1 MKSIFIGTVELSWH
15 SLNVINKYLN
25 VEAIF
30 TFDQKFKKNISN
42 FKSLDDISLS
52 NNIPIY
58 FIKNINSKRN
68 IDLIKRIKPDL
79 IFCIGWPQII
89 KNQILQIPKYE
100 SIGIHTSLLPKYRGG
115 APINWAIINNEKK
128 WGISLMYLGNKA
140 DNGDIIDQLSFNI
153 EFNDTVKEVYDKATE
168 ASIKILNKNLPDII
182 RKKNKRKKQ
191 NTKLSSYFNKRK
203 PSDGQIIWKKTSL
216 EIYNWIRALTH
227 PYPGS
232 FTFINKNEKI
242 IIWDAKIYNK
252 SSIKYKPGQLI
263 KIIPYKGFLVQC
275 GTGVILIKKNS
286 VYK

>member
-1 MKSIFIGTVELSWH
+1 
-15 SLNVINKYLN
+15 
-25 VEAIF
+25 
-30 TFDQKFKKNISN
+30 ISN

-232 FTFINKNEKI
+232 
-242 IIWDAKIYNK
+242 
-252 SSIKYKPGQLI
+252 
-263 KIIPYKGFLVQC
+263 
-275 GTGVILIKKNS
+275 
-286 VYK
+286 

>member
-1 MKSIFIGTVELSWH
+1 VKSIFIGTVELSWH

-168 ASIKILNKNLPDII
+168 ASIKI
-182 RKKNKRKKQ
+182 
-191 NTKLSSYFNKRK
+191 
-203 PSDGQIIWKKTSL
+203 
-216 EIYNWIRALTH
+216 
-227 PYPGS
+227 
-232 FTFINKNEKI
+232 
-242 IIWDAKIYNK
+242 
-252 SSIKYKPGQLI
+252 
-263 KIIPYKGFLVQC
+263 
-275 GTGVILIKKNS
+275 
-286 VYK
+286 